1 MIYRRTIEEMH
12 MWFSSSVGSH
22 YQRNVAFFIV
32 ACFPRCGSTRK
43 HRLDWK
49 MTSDRHSTV
58 LTIRT
63 PRLVPCSKLLE
74 PMPPLRSY
82 ECSTVPPHCRVST
95 TRELCLSSVT
105 STAIGI
111 VPLSTSEPRL
121 SFLAEERR
129 DADGE
134 CGEEDGVDPMSWS
147 IYMNLYPLNYHF
159 FSIFCS
165 YRYFFILHNCFT

>member
-1 MIYRRTIEEMH
+1 M
-12 MWFSSSVGSH
+12 GSH
-22 YQRNVAFFIV
+22 YLQNVAFLIV
-32 ACFPRCGSTRK
+32 ACSPRCGSARK

-63 PRLVPCSKLLE
+63 PRLFACSKLLE

-82 ECSTVPPHCRVST
+82 EDSAVPPHSRVST
-95 TRELCLSSVT
+95 ARELCLSSAT
-105 STAIGI
+105 STPIGI
-111 VPLSTSEPRL
+111 VSLSTSEPRL

-147 IYMNLYPLNYHF
+147 IYMNLYPLIYHF

-165 YRYFFILHNCFT
+165 Y